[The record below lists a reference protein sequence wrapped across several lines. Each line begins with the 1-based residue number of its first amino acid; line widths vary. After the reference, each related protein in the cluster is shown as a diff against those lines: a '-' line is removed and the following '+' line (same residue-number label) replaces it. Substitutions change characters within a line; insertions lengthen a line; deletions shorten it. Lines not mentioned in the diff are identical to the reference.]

1 MDNKGFHFNI
11 SFTVFDHL
19 GRNLYR
25 SFTTILGEAIS
36 NSWDAESTEVRINY
50 DAEHGLMHISDNGT
64 GMARDDI
71 QSKFLK
77 IGYTKRDEFGHNSP
91 ERNRPYI
98 GRKGIGK
105 LALLSCADEVIVFS
119 RKRKEDD
126 WVGVVINNKKIDEAI
141 KEDKTTDEHDLD
153 EVIPTSEQVE
163 HFPFEK
169 GTVIFFN
176 NLKEERKH
184 TEVFLKK
191 IIALYF
197 KFTLIDQ
204 EFKIYF
210 NDAEVTVNE
219 LKGLADDTQF
229 VWTINSFSKDP
240 YISLITPALALED
253 ISSRKPEIE
262 GFIAS
267 VKHPRFKTILGAK
280 ERIGIDLI
288 VNGRVRE
295 VDIFK
300 HFPTARFPEQYLY
313 GQIHIDALDGG
324 EDDNFTTSREGVQ
337 VETDIYQE
345 YLNEI
350 NEIIKS
356 IMDKWDANRVLL
368 KEAGDVDNPRKTPA
382 QRAATD
388 LFSASSTEMGE
399 RISTENGRRKA
410 KEWEREL
417 ADDAEYNFEMYSQC
431 FISENLARKL
441 WEEASITPDDE
452 AKTKITHWRQKEQ
465 RSTERGGL
473 SIQVRSNV
481 TDPYYLEMEQLVRLT
496 DPDGGGGTETAG
508 LRRDEKRFTPL
519 RNAVMHT
526 SRLTV
531 EAKTELES
539 VFNNIKSRVARLL
552 ERE

>member
-1 MDNKGFHFNI
+1 MENNGFHFNI

-50 DAEHGLMHISDNGT
+50 DAEHGYMQISDNGT
-64 GMARDDI
+64 GMSRDDL
-71 QSKFLK
+71 QDKFLK

-119 RKRKEDD
+119 RKSKGDD
-126 WVGVVINNKKIDEAI
+126 WVGVVINNEQIDQAI
-141 KEDKTTDEHDLD
+141 KQDKNTNEHNLG
-153 EVIPTSEQVE
+153 EVTPSSDQLEF
-163 HFPFEK
+163 FPFEK
-169 GTVIFFN
+169 GTVIYFN
-176 NLKEERKH
+176 SLKDERKH
-184 TEVFLKK
+184 TEDFLRKT
-191 IIALYF
+191 IALYF
-197 KFTLIDQ
+197 KFTLIDP
-204 EFKIYF
+204 EFIIKF
-210 NDAEVTVNE
+210 NGTEVTANE
-219 LKGLADDTQF
+219 LNDLANNTQF
-229 VWTINSFSKDP
+229 IWTINGFSKDP
-240 YISLITPALALED
+240 YIQLITPALDLED
-253 ISSRKPEIE
+253 IAREKLEIE

-313 GQIHIDALDGG
+313 GQIHINALDGG
-324 EDDNFTTSREGVQ
+324 DDDNFTTSREGVQ
-337 VETDIYQE
+337 VETDVYQE

-350 NEIIKS
+350 NEIIKI
-356 IMDKWDANRVLL
+356 IMDKWDSNRVLL
-368 KEAGDVDNPRKTPA
+368 RESGDVDNPRKTPA

-388 LFSASSTEMGE
+388 LFSASSVE
-399 RISTENGRRKA
+399 IENMLTTPNGKKKA
-410 KEWEREL
+410 KIWEHEL

-431 FISENLARKL
+431 FISENLTRKL
-441 WEEASITPDDE
+441 WEESEITPDKE
-452 AKTKITHWRQKEQ
+452 ANNKITHWREKEQ
-465 RSTERGGL
+465 KSVERGGL
-473 SIQVRSNV
+473 SIGIRSNT
-481 TDPYYLEMEQLVRLT
+481 TDPYYLEMEQLVRLV
-496 DPDGGGGTETAG
+496 DPDGGGGAETAG

-526 SRLTV
+526 SKLTMD
-531 EAKTELES
+531 AKTELRS
-539 VFNNIKSRVARLL
+539 VFNNIKARVARLL
-552 ERE
+552 DID

>member
-1 MDNKGFHFNI
+1 M
-11 SFTVFDHL
+11 
-19 GRNLYR
+19 
-25 SFTTILGEAIS
+25 
-36 NSWDAESTEVRINY
+36 
-50 DAEHGLMHISDNGT
+50 
-64 GMARDDI
+64 
-71 QSKFLK
+71 
-77 IGYTKRDEFGHNSP
+77 
-91 ERNRPYI
+91 
-98 GRKGIGK
+98 
-105 LALLSCADEVIVFS
+105 
-119 RKRKEDD
+119 
-126 WVGVVINNKKIDEAI
+126 
-141 KEDKTTDEHDLD
+141 
-153 EVIPTSEQVE
+153 
-163 HFPFEK
+163 
-169 GTVIFFN
+169 
-176 NLKEERKH
+176 
-184 TEVFLKK
+184 
-191 IIALYF
+191 
-197 KFTLIDQ
+197 
-204 EFKIYF
+204 
-210 NDAEVTVNE
+210 
-219 LKGLADDTQF
+219 
-229 VWTINSFSKDP
+229 
-240 YISLITPALALED
+240 
-253 ISSRKPEIE
+253 
-262 GFIAS
+262 
-267 VKHPRFKTILGAK
+267 
-280 ERIGIDLI
+280 
-288 VNGRVRE
+288 
-295 VDIFK
+295 
-300 HFPTARFPEQYLY
+300 Y
-313 GQIHIDALDGG
+313 GQVHIDALDGG

-452 AKTKITHWRQKEQ
+452 ANTKITHWRQKEQ

-473 SIQVRSNV
+473 SIQIRSSV

-539 VFNNIKSRVARLL
+539 VFNNIKARVARLL

>member
-1 MDNKGFHFNI
+1 MKNKGFHFNI

-50 DAEHGLMHISDNGT
+50 DEKNGSMNISDNGT
-64 GMARDDI
+64 GMTHDDI

-91 ERNRPYI
+91 KRKRPYI

-105 LALLSCADEVIVFS
+105 LALLSCADEVVVFS
-119 RKRKEDD
+119 RKKKEDN
-126 WVGVVINNKKIDEAI
+126 WVGVVINNDSIDEAI
-141 KEDKTTDEHDLD
+141 KKDKTTEEHNLN
-153 EVIPTSEQVE
+153 EVTPSSEQLKS
-163 HFPFEK
+163 FPFEK

-184 TEVFLKK
+184 TEVFLRK

-197 KFTLIDQ
+197 KFTLIDP
-204 EFKIYF
+204 EFKVYF
-210 NDAEVTVNE
+210 NDIEVTVDE
-219 LKGLADDTQF
+219 LRGLAEDTQF
-229 VWTINSFSKDP
+229 IWTINDFTEDP
-240 YISLITPALALED
+240 YISLITPAMNLEN
-253 ISSRKPEIE
+253 ISSKKSDIK

-324 EDDNFTTSREGVQ
+324 EDDNFTTSREGIQ
-337 VETDIYQE
+337 VETDVYQG

-350 NEIIKS
+350 NEIIKT

-368 KEAGDVDNPRKTPA
+368 KESGDIDNPRKTPA
-382 QRAATD
+382 QRAATN
-388 LFSASSTEMGE
+388 LFSASINEIEKSITAQ
-399 RISTENGRRKA
+399 NGKRKA
-410 KEWEREL
+410 KEWEQEL

-441 WEEASITPDDE
+441 WEELSIKPDDE
-452 AKTKITHWRQKEQ
+452 ANVKITHWREKEKKA
-465 RSTERGGL
+465 TERGGL
-473 SIQVRSNV
+473 SIQLRSNT

-496 DPDGGGGTETAG
+496 DPDGGGSTESAG

-526 SRLTV
+526 SRLTI
-531 EAKTELES
+531 EAKTELGS
-539 VFNNIKSRVARLL
+539 VFNNIKARVVRLL
-552 ERE
+552 DK